1 MLPSGHMAANHHLHY
16 GGGTNY
22 LCLPEEPQW
31 NNQTSVNAHTG
42 WLYGVEYDFGGNYAS
57 FFSTTNTGGRQLHQ
71 NPVPCVVCYV
81 PQRSTSVMIPARNR
95 CPVGW
100 TQEYGGYL
108 MSDHSFLIS
117 HWNQPRGGMSYICGD
132 QAPEIATGNKHRQ
145 QAWLEVVRVGCGML
159 PCSKYPN
166 GAELACVVCTK

>member
-1 MLPSGHMAANHHLHY
+1 MLSWGHMAANHHLHY

-31 NNQTSVNAHTG
+31 KRNSSVDAHTG
-42 WLYGVEYDFGGNYAS
+42 WLYGVEYDFQGSYPS
-57 FFSTTNTGGRQLHQ
+57 FFSTANTGGRPVHQ
-71 NPVPCVVCYV
+71 NPVPCAVCYV
-81 PQRSTSVMIPARNR
+81 PQRSTSLMIPARNS

-108 MSDHSFLIS
+108 MSDHSFSIQ
-117 HWNQPRGGMSYICGD
+117 HWNQPRAGMSYICGD
-132 QAPEIATGNKHRQ
+132 QAPEIANGAKTQQ

-159 PCSKYPN
+159 PCSKYPT
-166 GAELACVVCTK
+166 GAELTCVVCTK